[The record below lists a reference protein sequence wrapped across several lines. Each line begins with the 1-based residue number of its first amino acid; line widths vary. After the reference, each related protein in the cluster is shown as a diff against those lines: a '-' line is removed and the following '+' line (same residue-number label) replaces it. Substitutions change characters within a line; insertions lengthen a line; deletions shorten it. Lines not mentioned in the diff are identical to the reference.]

1 MFFAIIKAFLTLI
14 YIETSISAIL
24 RRRVM
29 DEQALFRVV
38 VDLCLLIVLAE
49 LSSTINARLKI
60 PRIIGPLFTGI
71 IFGPNLVGGIVLG
84 GRPIIEFNDLVYIF
98 SEIGAVMLLFS
109 AGLHMR
115 FSELMSIGLASTS
128 VALVGV
134 TVPYF
139 LGLGAAVILGYSW
152 YVGMIIGGS
161 MAATSIAISL
171 KCLEEMDKLET
182 SEAKVILGAAVLDDV
197 LALSLASVILA
208 IIVGGRG
215 VDAFEIMRLLGTTLV
230 VWFLLTIVS
239 SRLLPRIMNW
249 VTKLGE
255 IRIVEAVAILLCF
268 GYASLSGRL
277 GLSPLVGAFV
287 AGMAIA
293 DSGCL
298 ERVKEFVE
306 TVEIFFVPLFF
317 VVMGGSMNPRSLF
330 TSDFALISVLSLV
343 AIGSKLIGCGLP
355 ATFFLKDRNKA
366 LRVGFGMISRGEI
379 GLVIASIGITYR
391 IISNE
396 VYTALILMIF
406 VTSLIPPF
414 LLRRSYL
421 KEEKVARQTVSDEP

>member
-1 MFFAIIKAFLTLI
+1 M
-14 YIETSISAIL
+14 
-24 RRRVM
+24 M
-29 DEQALFRVV
+29 DEQTLFRAV
-38 VDLCLLIVLAE
+38 VDLCLLIFLAE
-49 LSSTINARLKI
+49 LSSTVNARLKI
-60 PRIIGPLFTGI
+60 PRIIGPMFTGI
-71 IFGPNLVGGIVLG
+71 LFGPHLIGGIVLG
-84 GRPIIEFNDLVYIF
+84 GRPIIEFNELVYTF

-115 FSELMSIGLASTS
+115 FSELISIGLASTS
-128 VALVGV
+128 VALMGV
-134 TVPYF
+134 AVPYF
-139 LGLGAAVILGYSW
+139 LGLGAAVILGYGW
-152 YVGMIIGGS
+152 YAGMIIGGS

-171 KCLEEMDKLET
+171 KCMGELDKLET
-182 SEAKVILGAAVLDDV
+182 PEAKVILGAAVLDDV
-197 LALSLASVILA
+197 LALSLVSVILA
-208 IIVGGRG
+208 VIVGGR
-215 VDAFEIMRLLGTTLV
+215 AINTFEVLRLLGTTLI
-230 VWFLLTIVS
+230 VWFLLTMAS

-249 VTKLGE
+249 VTKFGE
-255 IRIVEAVAILLCF
+255 IRILEAVAILFCF

-293 DSGCL
+293 DSGCH
-298 ERVKEFVE
+298 ERIVEFVE
-306 TVEIFFVPLFF
+306 TTEIFFVPLFF

-330 TSDFALISVLSLV
+330 TSDFALIFVLSLV

-355 ATFFLKDRNKA
+355 AVLFLKDRNKA

-379 GLVIASIGITYR
+379 GLVIASIGITYM

-406 VTSLIPPF
+406 VTSLLPPF

-421 KEEKVARQTVSDEP
+421 KEDQMARQTVSDEP